1 MVYWHCEANGCAD
14 GLAKRGKESKHA
26 VWNIIVAHPFFF
38 VGGGGGGDKK
48 EKSVLIKP
56 LCVQ

>member
-1 MVYWHCEANGCAD
+1 MVYWHREANGCAD

-38 VGGGGGGDKK
+38 FFWDKK